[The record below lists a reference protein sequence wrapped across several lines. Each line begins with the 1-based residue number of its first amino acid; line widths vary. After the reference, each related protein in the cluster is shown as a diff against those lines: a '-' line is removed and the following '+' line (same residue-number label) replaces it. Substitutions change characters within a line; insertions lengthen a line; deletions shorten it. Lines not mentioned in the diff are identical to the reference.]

1 MANVLLV
8 VGLII
13 GVAGLLR
20 VTDDG
25 VFATI
30 VVVVVGLVWA
40 HALYTSRSS
49 RHREKQDRSVDRS
62 G

>member
-1 MANVLLV
+1 MGHVLLV
-8 VGLII
+8 VGLVL
-13 GVAGLLR
+13 GVVGLLR

-30 VVVVVGLVWA
+30 VIVVFGLVWA

-49 RHREKQDRSVDRS
+49 RLREKQDRSVNGS

>member
-1 MANVLLV
+1 LLL
-8 VGLII
+8 GLAL
-13 GVAGLLR
+13 GLVALLR

-30 VVVVVGLVWA
+30 VVVVFGAVWA
-40 HALYTSRSS
+40 HCLYTDRRSRP
-49 RHREKQDRSVDRS
+49 RKKQKRTVDGS